1 MEKTLFEE
9 RVSYFIQQRQNRK
22 DTINAMLQMQL
33 VSINS
38 EEKKGRNQI
47 YSFYMGIKSISN
59 TSWRNYK
66 CYGRCCDGMCLLC
79 IQ

>member
-38 EEKKGRNQI
+38 EEK
-47 YSFYMGIKSISN
+47 SS
-59 TSWRNYK
+59 
-66 CYGRCCDGMCLLC
+66 
-79 IQ
+79 